1 MIDCIPS
8 SDLHFIPSVLS
19 EVVIST
25 KEINERARTQAFDLL
40 VAMAEKMKLGG
51 TVINSKVPGMP
62 ANTPSATASLEEYFT
77 MVSAG
82 LAGSTP
88 HMISAS
94 ITALT
99 RILFEFK
106 GMTCIILFGFK
117 TLIANHR

>member
-1 MIDCIPS
+1 MVEVIPS
-8 SDLHFIPSVLS
+8 YDLHFIPSVLS
-19 EVVIST
+19 EVVISA
-25 KEINERARTQAFDLL
+25 KEVNERARTAAFDLL
-40 VAMAEKMKLGG
+40 VSMGQKMKLGG

-62 ANTPSATASLEEYFT
+62 ADAPNVPASLEEYFT

-106 GMTCIILFGFK
+106 GMSDVQ
-117 TLIANHR
+117 